1 MKSRAYRIVDI
12 LQILHNRPLEFAE
25 KPLRIVERLLRIVE
39 RPFNMTFKTLGFGH
53 NLSEDA
59 KA

>member
-1 MKSRAYRIVDI
+1 M
-12 LQILHNRPLEFAE
+12 
-25 KPLRIVERLLRIVE
+25 RIVERLLRIVE
-39 RPFNMTFKTLGFGH
+39 RPFNMAFKTLGFGH